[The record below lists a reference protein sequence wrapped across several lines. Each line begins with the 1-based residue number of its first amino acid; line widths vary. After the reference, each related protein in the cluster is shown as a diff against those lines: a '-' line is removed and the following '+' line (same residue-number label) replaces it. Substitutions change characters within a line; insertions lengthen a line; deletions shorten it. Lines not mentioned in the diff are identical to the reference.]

1 MQEQTAKGLREKL
14 LAGEITSAE
23 LTEQYLAKIAAED
36 AAYHAYNTVN
46 EAAKTRAAEVDRQ
59 LMAGLNTPL
68 AGVPIAVK
76 DNIATEDM
84 PTTCSSKILQ
94 GFISPYN
101 ATVIDKLADAG
112 AVLLGKTNMD
122 EFAMGSTTET
132 SYTGVTKN
140 PWNTAK
146 VPGGSSGGSA
156 AAVAAGLAPV
166 ALGSDT
172 GGSIRQPCAYC
183 GLTGIKPTYGA
194 VSRYGLLA
202 YGSSLDQIGP
212 IAHTAAD
219 CAAVLQ
225 VIAGHDEKDSTS
237 AKNVNFDFSGAL
249 NDNIVGK
256 RIGLPR
262 NYLGEGLNAEIRA
275 AILAAA
281 EQFAALGAE
290 IEEFEMPMMD
300 YAVPA
305 YYIIASAEASSNLSR
320 YDGIKYGYHPES
332 FSDLEDLYL
341 SARSEGFGLEVK
353 RRVMLGTFALSS
365 GYYDAYY
372 QKALEVRAL
381 IRQAFDAAFGKYDA
395 ILSPVAPTTAPNL
408 GESLSDPLA
417 MYLSDIYTV
426 AVNLVGI
433 PAIALPCGFDAAGMP
448 IGMQLLGAVWSDDKL
463 VNLAHAYQMHTDWHE
478 YVPTHKEAK

>member
-1 MQEQTAKGLREKL
+1 MQEQTAKELRSKL
-14 LAGEITSAE
+14 SAGEVTSAG

-46 EAAKTRAAEVDRQ
+46 EAAAVRAAEVDKQ
-59 LMAGLNTPL
+59 LSAGLDTPL

-94 GFISPYN
+94 GFMSPYN
-101 ATVIDKLADAG
+101 ATVVEKLTAAG
-112 AVLLGKTNMD
+112 AIILGKTNMD

-212 IAHTAAD
+212 VAHTAAD

-225 VIAGHDEKDSTS
+225 VIAGYDEKDSTS
-237 AKNVNFDFSGAL
+237 ARNVNFAFDGAL
-249 NDNIVGK
+249 NDNIAGK
-256 RIGLPR
+256 KIGLPK
-262 NYLGEGLNAEIRA
+262 NYLGEGLNAEIRT

-341 SARSEGFGLEVK
+341 SARSEGFGPEVK
-353 RRVMLGTFALSS
+353 RRIMLGTFALSS

-372 QKALEVRAL
+372 QKALKVRAL

-448 IGMQLLGAVWSDDKL
+448 IGMQLLGAVWSEEKL
-463 VNLAHAYQMHTDWHE
+463 VNLAHAYQMHTDWHKQS
-478 YVPTHKEAK
+478 PTHKEAE

>member
-1 MQEQTAKGLREKL
+1 MREQTAKEL
-14 LAGEITSAE
+14 LAKLSAGKVTSAE
-23 LTEQYLAKIAAED
+23 LAEQYLAKIAAGD

-46 EAAKTRAAEVDRQ
+46 EAAQTRAAEVDKQ
-59 LMAGLNTPL
+59 LAAGLDTPL
-68 AGVPIAVK
+68 AGVPIAIK

-94 GFISPYN
+94 GFMSPYN
-101 ATVIDKLADAG
+101 ATVVEKLADAG

-132 SYTGVTKN
+132 SYTGVTRN

-225 VIAGHDEKDSTS
+225 VISGYDEKDSTS
-237 AKNVNFDFSGAL
+237 AKNVNFDFSGVL
-249 NDNIVGK
+249 NDDIAGK
-256 RIGLPR
+256 KIGLPK

-341 SARSEGFGLEVK
+341 SARSEGFGPEVK
-353 RRVMLGTFALSS
+353 RRIMLGTFALSS

-372 QKALEVRAL
+372 QKALKVRAL
-381 IRQAFDAAFGKYDA
+381 IRQAFDAAFDKYDA

-408 GESLSDPLA
+408 GESLADPLS

-433 PAIALPCGFDAAGMP
+433 PAVALPCGFDAAGMP
-448 IGMQLLGAVWSDDKL
+448 IGMQLLGAVWSEEKL

-478 YVPTHKEAK
+478 QAPTHKEAE

>member
-262 NYLGEGLNAEIRA
+262 NYLGEGLNVEIRA

-372 QKALEVRAL
+372 QKALKVRAL

-478 YVPTHKEAK
+478 HVPTHKEAE

>member
-1 MQEQTAKGLREKL
+1 MQEKTVKELRGELAAGTSPKALCSEYLARIKKYDARYHCFNMVDEAAAEKAA
-14 LAGEITSAE
+14 AGE
-23 LTEQYLAKIAAED
+23 
-36 AAYHAYNTVN
+36 
-46 EAAKTRAAEVDRQ
+46 
-59 LMAGLNTPL
+59 GPL
-68 AGVPIAVK
+68 AGIPIAIK
-76 DNIATEDM
+76 DNIATTDL

-94 GFISPYN
+94 GFMSPYD
-101 ATVIDKLADAG
+101 ATVIGKLREAG
-112 AVLLGKTNMD
+112 AVILGKTNMD

-140 PWNTAK
+140 PWDETK

-156 AAVAAGLAPV
+156 AAVAAGLAPI

-212 IAHTAAD
+212 IAHTAED
-219 CAAVLQ
+219 CAALLS
-225 VIAGHDEKDSTS
+225 VIAGYDEKDSTS
-237 AKNVNFDFSGAL
+237 AKNVDFDFTAAL
-249 NDNIVGK
+249 HDDLRGK
-256 RIGLPR
+256 KLGLPV
-262 NYLGEGLNAEIRA
+262 NYLGEGLDPQIEAAIRA
-275 AILAAA
+275 AC

-290 IEEFEMPMMD
+290 VEEFEMPMIE

-320 YDGIKYGYHPES
+320 YDGIKYGYHPEK
-332 FSDLEDLYL
+332 FTDLEDLYL

-353 RRVMLGTFALSS
+353 RRIMLGTFALSS

-372 QKALEVRAL
+372 QKALKVRAL
-381 IRQAFDAAFGKYDA
+381 IRRAFDEAFAKYDA
-395 ILSPVAPTTAPNL
+395 IISPVAPTTAPHL
-408 GESLSDPLA
+408 GESLTDPLA

-426 AVNLVGI
+426 SVNLVGI
-433 PAIALPCGFDAAGMP
+433 PAISLPCGFDEGGMP
-448 IGMQLLGAVWSDDKL
+448 IGMQLLGNLMSEEKL
-463 VNLAHAYQMHTDWHE
+463 VNLAHAYQLHTDWHKQK
-478 YVPTHKEAK
+478 PDLKEAE

>member
-1 MQEQTAKGLREKL
+1 MREQTAKELREKL
-14 LAGEITSAE
+14 SAGEVTSAG

-36 AAYHAYNTVN
+36 AAYHAFNTVN
-46 EAAKTRAAEVDRQ
+46 SGAETRAAAVDKQ
-59 LMAGLNTPL
+59 LAAGLATPL

-84 PTTCSSKILQ
+84 PTTCSSKILA
-94 GFISPYN
+94 GFMSPYN
-101 ATVIDKLADAG
+101 ATVIEKLADAG

-140 PWNTAK
+140 PWNTAR

-225 VIAGHDEKDSTS
+225 VIAGYDEKDSTS
-237 AKNVNFDFSGAL
+237 ARNVNFDFGGVL
-249 NDNIVGK
+249 NDDIAGK
-256 RIGLPR
+256 KIGLPR
-262 NYLGEGLNAEIRA
+262 NYLGDGLNPEIRA

-290 IEEFEMPMMD
+290 IEEFDMPMMD

-341 SARSEGFGLEVK
+341 SARSEGFGPEVK
-353 RRVMLGTFALSS
+353 RRIMLGTFALSS

-372 QKALEVRAL
+372 QKALKVRAL

-426 AVNLVGI
+426 AINLVGI

-448 IGMQLLGAVWSDDKL
+448 IGMQLLGAVWSEEKL

-478 YVPTHKEAK
+478 QAPTHKEAE

>member
-1 MQEQTAKGLREKL
+1 MREQTAKEL
-14 LAGEITSAE
+14 LAKLSAGKVTSAE
-23 LTEQYLAKIAAED
+23 LAEQYLAKIAAGD

-46 EAAKTRAAEVDRQ
+46 EAAQTRAAEVDKQ
-59 LMAGLNTPL
+59 LAAGLDTPL
-68 AGVPIAVK
+68 AGVPIAIK

-94 GFISPYN
+94 GFMSPYN
-101 ATVIDKLADAG
+101 ATVVEKLADAG

-225 VIAGHDEKDSTS
+225 VIFGYDEKDSTS

-249 NDNIVGK
+249 HDNIAGK
-256 RIGLPR
+256 KIGLPK

-341 SARSEGFGLEVK
+341 SARSEGFGPEVK
-353 RRVMLGTFALSS
+353 RRIMLGTFALSS

-372 QKALEVRAL
+372 QKALKVRAL

-433 PAIALPCGFDAAGMP
+433 PAVALPCGFDAAGMP
-448 IGMQLLGAVWSDDKL
+448 IGMQLLGAVWSEEKL
-463 VNLAHAYQMHTDWHE
+463 VNLAHSYQMHTDWHE
-478 YVPTHKEAK
+478 QAPTHKEAE